1 MLNIANIFC
10 ALFLFTASFFDKKTR
25 KIPNILN
32 IIGVI
37 IGFAI
42 NYNNLFNTFI
52 GFLYGFVLG
61 YILFLMGTMGAGDG
75 KMFAAVGAIAGIDVL
90 FKSLIISLIIFLV
103 YILLENRKNFK
114 DFFEYEKNALLS
126 LFAKV
131 KPVDNGKRSAFAPF
145 LFIGF
150 IIYQI
155 LQVWR

>member
-1 MLNIANIFC
+1 MFSIANIFC
-10 ALFLFTASFFDKKTR
+10 ALFLLVASFFDTKTR

-42 NYNNLFNTFI
+42 NYNNFFNTFI

-61 YILFLMGTMGAGDG
+61 YILFMMGTMGAGDG
-75 KMFAAVGAIAGIDVL
+75 KMFAAVGAIVGIDVL
-90 FKSLIISLIIFLV
+90 FRSLIISLIIFLAYV
-103 YILLENRKNFK
+103 LLENRKKFK

-126 LFAKV
+126 LFLRV

-150 IIYQI
+150 VIYQI
-155 LQVWR
+155 SQVWR